1 MHIHQVAANHVAEED
16 RILLRINTVDGQE
29 FRAWLTRRMTGA
41 LWPALHNT
49 LTELLLRMDARLAI
63 GDGADPLKRRML
75 ADFQRD
81 NLLGA
86 SDFSRPFRTDSVS
99 LPLGEHPLLVTDV
112 QVSHPREH
120 VVRLDFSD
128 KQATPMDGTAV
139 SPRSFSVDLDA
150 PLMQGMMH
158 LLDQAVLKADWQLP
172 APAALKAREPAS
184 TAARVLN

>member
-1 MHIHQVAANHVAEED
+1 MQIHQVSANHVVEED
-16 RILLRINTVDGQE
+16 RILLRINTTDGQE

-41 LWPALHNT
+41 LWPALHHT
-49 LTELLLRMDARLAI
+49 LTELLLRMDARLAV
-63 GDGADPLKRRML
+63 GDESDPLKRSML

-81 NLLGA
+81 SLLGS
-86 SDFSRPFRTDSVS
+86 SDFSRPFRTDSVN

-112 QVSHPREH
+112 QVSQPREH

-128 KQATPMDGTAV
+128 KLAAQAGGAAV

-158 LLDQAVLKADWQLP
+158 LIDQAVLKADWQLP
-172 APAALKAREPAS
+172 APEALRSREAASP
-184 TAARVLN
+184 AARVLN